1 MLPSSRT
8 CKDHQRFVAINRSP
22 PTLNSDRY
30 RRGLTPESYRAILQR
45 LTERERITKSEPSKY
60 RIKVDCRGYKRSSVK
75 VEIDQKNAG
84 YLVVTGKEID
94 KQTIEEGDYSSKEFR
109 RTFKLPKN
117 VDVSLMKKLAD
128 SEGCLI
134 LEFPQKD
141 VEKTYP
147 VVGKR
152 KNESSQAE
160 ATVENEAKKVK
171 FTLDFPE
178 QFDPSYVKVVRKNQ
192 DLTIRVEYLVCKPE
206 GISKLSYYRE
216 TTLSQDTDFDAL
228 KCTLESNKLII
239 DAPCKSETKTTPKTT
254 SVPKEE
260 TFIKVE

>member
-1 MLPSSRT
+1 
-8 CKDHQRFVAINRSP
+8 
-22 PTLNSDRY
+22 
-30 RRGLTPESYRAILQR
+30 
-45 LTERERITKSEPSKY
+45 
-60 RIKVDCRGYKRSSVK
+60 
-75 VEIDQKNAG
+75 
-84 YLVVTGKEID
+84 
-94 KQTIEEGDYSSKEFR
+94 
-109 RTFKLPKN
+109 
-117 VDVSLMKKLAD
+117 MKKLAD

-178 QFDPSYVKVVRKNQ
+178 QFDPSYVKVARKNQ
-192 DLTIRVEYLVCKPE
+192 DLTIRVEYQVCKPE

-216 TTLSQDTDFDAL
+216 TTLPRDTDFDVL
-228 KCTLESNKLII
+228 KCTLENNKLMI
-239 DAPCKSETKTTPKTT
+239 DAPCKSEPKTN

-260 TFIKVE
+260 TYIKVE